1 MVNWTKPFLPMN
13 ALLNACAVY
22 CSPAAVRRVG
32 SDQLDLRV
40 ELHRRLDWGY
50 ADERTC
56 ADNDYH
62 LTREAGEVVSQFH
75 TARGHRVVV
84 TSDLDRQLTLVR
96 LADEA

>member
-1 MVNWTKPFLPMN
+1 MVTWTKPFLPMN

-22 CSPAAVRRVG
+22 SSHDAVRRVG
-32 SDQLDLRV
+32 PDQLDLCV

-62 LTREAGEVVSQFH
+62 LTRETGAVVSRFH

>member
-1 MVNWTKPFLPMN
+1 MN

-22 CSPAAVRRVG
+22 CSPEAVRHVG
-32 SDQLDLRV
+32 LDQLSLCV

-56 ADNDYH
+56 ADNDHH
-62 LTREAGEVVSQFH
+62 LVRESGEVVSRFH
-75 TARGHRVVV
+75 TARGHRVTV

>member
-13 ALLNACAVY
+13 ALLNVCAVY
-22 CSPAAVRRVG
+22 SSSAAVRRVG
-32 SDQLDLRV
+32 PDQLDLCV

-62 LTREAGEVVSQFH
+62 LTREAGEVVSLFH

-96 LADEA
+96 LTDEA

>member
-1 MVNWTKPFLPMN
+1 MN
-13 ALLNACAVY
+13 ALLNACAVR
-22 CSPAAVRRVG
+22 SSHESVRRVG
-32 SDQLDLRV
+32 LDQLDLCV

-62 LTREAGEVVSQFH
+62 LTRETGVVISLFH
-75 TARGHRVVV
+75 TARGHRVLVS
-84 TSDLDRQLTLVR
+84 SDLDRQLTLIR

>member
-1 MVNWTKPFLPMN
+1 MN

-22 CSPAAVRRVG
+22 SSHEAVRRVG
-32 SDQLDLRV
+32 LDQLDLCV

-56 ADNDYH
+56 ADNDDH
-62 LTREAGEVVSQFH
+62 LTREAGAVVSLFH

>member
-1 MVNWTKPFLPMN
+1 MN

-22 CSPAAVRRVG
+22 SSHEAFRRVG
-32 SDQLDLRV
+32 PDQLDLCV
-40 ELHRRLDWGY
+40 ELHRRLDWGH

-56 ADNDYH
+56 ADNDDR
-62 LTREAGEVVSQFH
+62 LTREAGEVVSLFH